1 MIVLNVT
8 YKCKAGQKDA
18 FLKKIREEGI
28 DAASRAE
35 AGNGKYDYYLPADG
49 SEELFLL
56 EKWAD
61 AAAVEAH
68 KGQAHFARLGELK
81 SAYVEETV
89 IEKYET

>member
-8 YKCKAGQKDA
+8 YKCKAGQ
-18 FLKKIREEGI
+18 R
-28 DAASRAE
+28 
-35 AGNGKYDYYLPADG
+35 
-49 SEELFLL
+49 
-56 EKWAD
+56 D

-68 KGQAHFARLGELK
+68 KGQVHFARLGELK